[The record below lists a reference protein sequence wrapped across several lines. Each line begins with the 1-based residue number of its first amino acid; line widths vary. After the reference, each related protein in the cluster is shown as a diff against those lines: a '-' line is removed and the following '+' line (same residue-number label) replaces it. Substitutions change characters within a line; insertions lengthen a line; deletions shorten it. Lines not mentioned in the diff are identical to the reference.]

1 MTAQDYWALSPVI
14 AMAGLALV
22 LLSADALLAERM
34 FGGRRYGSKRALSWI
49 AVIGLIAPALL
60 AVNLWFGWFGD
71 TTSEAVVYGTFTA
84 DRFAL
89 FFQFLII
96 GSTGVVILASVPYLQ
111 QFKDSLGEFFTL
123 LLTAAAGMMLL
134 VGASEL
140 ITIYVALETTALPA
154 VALAALRRDG
164 FSIEAGAKFLI
175 LSALSTALLLF
186 GLVFLYG
193 YTGATRIDEIVAR
206 MAALPFESGVPF
218 GSLAVMM
225 AVLLIV
231 AGFGFKMAIAP
242 WHMWVPDVYQGA
254 PTPVAAFL
262 SVASKASAFAVLM
275 RLLYSFAGF
284 EPVAQDWQILF
295 ALIATASMTV
305 GNLMALSQTNVKRLL
320 AYSTIAQAGYIMVGF
335 AAVSVASSSG
345 STGSG
350 PQSIM
355 YYLAGYAFTNL
366 AVFLAFAAVVHRT
379 GNDTIA
385 GLSGLVK
392 RSPVLAI
399 LMVIGLLSL
408 LGMPPTVG
416 FMAKAVI
423 FSTAVDQGLIWLAV
437 VAVVNTVVAAY
448 YYLRVVGVI
457 MFGESDDAEPIKP
470 GAGELAAVSIGVAGA
485 LLFGVVP
492 WFILELVDKSL
503 TIV

>member
-1 MTAQDYWALSPVI
+1 MHAQDYWALSPLI
-14 AMAGLALV
+14 AMAVLALV
-22 LLSADALLAERM
+22 VLSADALLAEKLL
-34 FGGRRYGSKRALSWI
+34 GGRRWGSKRAIAWI
-49 AVIGLIAPALL
+49 SILGTIVPALL
-60 AVNLWFGWFGD
+60 ALNLWFGWIGD
-71 TTSEAVVYGTFTA
+71 QTSDPVVYGTFTA

-89 FFQFLII
+89 FFQFLIVGTSAI
-96 GSTGVVILASVPYLQ
+96 VMLASVPYLH

-154 VALAALRRDG
+154 IALAALRRDG

-193 YTGATRIDEIVAR
+193 YTGATRIDEIAVRLATV
-206 MAALPFESGVPF
+206 PFEAGVPF
-218 GSLAVMM
+218 GSLAVML

-275 RLLYSFAGF
+275 RILYSMAEF
-284 EPVAQDWQILF
+284 EAIAKDWQILF

-305 GNLMALSQTNVKRLL
+305 GNLLALSQTNVKRLL

-335 AAVSVASSSG
+335 AAVSVASSSD
-345 STGSG
+345 SPSAG
-350 PQSIM
+350 PQSVM

-366 AVFLAFAAVVHRT
+366 AVFLGFTAIVHRT
-379 GNDTIA
+379 GDDTLA
-385 GLSGLVK
+385 GLSGLLK
-392 RSPVLAI
+392 RSPWLAV

-423 FSTAVDQGLIWLAV
+423 FSTAVDQGLVWLAV

-448 YYLRVVGVI
+448 YYLRVVGLI
-457 MFGESDDAEPIKP
+457 MFGQADDEKPIRP
-470 GAGELAAVSIGVAGA
+470 EAGELTAVSIGVAGA
-485 LLFGVVP
+485 ILFGVIP
-492 WFILELVDKSL
+492 WLVLEVVDHSL
-503 TIV
+503 SIV

>member
-49 AVIGLIAPALL
+49 AVIGLAVPAFL
-60 AVNLWFGWFGD
+60 ALNLWFEWFGES
-71 TTSEAVVYGTFTA
+71 TSEAVVYGTFTA

-96 GSTGVVILASVPYLQ
+96 GATGVVILASVPYLQ

-206 MAALPFESGVPF
+206 MAALSFESGVPF
-218 GSLAVMM
+218 GSFAMLM

-275 RLLYSFAGF
+275 RLLYSFTGIHS
-284 EPVAQDWQILF
+284 EELINNVGEVIDVIDPIAQDWQMFF
-295 ALIATASMTV
+295 ALIATVSMTV
-305 GNLMALSQTNVKRLL
+305 GNLMALSQSNVKRLL

-335 AAVSVASSSG
+335 AAV
-345 STGSG
+345 
-350 PQSIM
+350 
-355 YYLAGYAFTNL
+355 
-366 AVFLAFAAVVHRT
+366 
-379 GNDTIA
+379 
-385 GLSGLVK
+385 
-392 RSPVLAI
+392 
-399 LMVIGLLSL
+399 
-408 LGMPPTVG
+408 
-416 FMAKAVI
+416 
-423 FSTAVDQGLIWLAV
+423 
-437 VAVVNTVVAAY
+437 TVV
-448 YYLRVVGVI
+448 V
-457 MFGESDDAEPIKP
+457 
-470 GAGELAAVSIGVAGA
+470 
-485 LLFGVVP
+485 
-492 WFILELVDKSL
+492 
-503 TIV
+503 

>member
-14 AMAGLALV
+14 SMAALALV
-22 LLSADALLAERM
+22 VLSADAMLAEKLP
-34 FGGRRYGSKRALSWI
+34 GGRRWGSKRALSWI
-49 AVIGLIAPALL
+49 AILGLALPALFTL
-60 AVNLWFGWFGD
+60 NLWFDWFGD
-71 TTSEAVVYGTFTA
+71 PTSDPAVYGTFTA

-96 GSTGVVILASVPYLQ
+96 GSSAVVMLASIPYLDQ
-111 QFKDSLGEFFTL
+111 LKDSLGEFFTL

-154 VALAALRRDG
+154 IALAAIRRDG

-206 MAALPFESGVPF
+206 LASVPFETGVPF
-218 GSLAVMM
+218 GSLAVML

-275 RLLYSFAGF
+275 RILYSMADF
-284 EPVAQDWQILF
+284 EAIAQDWQILF
-295 ALIATASMTV
+295 AIIATASMTA
-305 GNLMALSQTNVKRLL
+305 GNLLALSQTNVKRLL

-335 AAVSVASSSG
+335 AAVSVASSSD
-345 STGSG
+345 SPSSG
-350 PQSIM
+350 LQGVM

-366 AVFLAFAAVVHRT
+366 AVFLAFTAIVHRT
-379 GNDTIA
+379 GNDTLA
-385 GLSGLVK
+385 GLSGLLK
-392 RSPVLAI
+392 RSPALAI
-399 LMVIGLLSL
+399 MMVIGFLSL

-416 FMAKAVI
+416 FMTKVVV
-423 FSTAVDQGLIWLAV
+423 FSTAVDQGLVWLAV

-448 YYLRVVGVI
+448 YYLRVVGLI
-457 MFGESDDAEPIKP
+457 MFGQAEDDEPIKP
-470 GAGELAAVSIGVAGA
+470 SVGELTAVGIGVVGA
-485 LLFGVVP
+485 ILFGVVP
-492 WFILELVDKSL
+492 WLVLEVVDHSL

>member
-14 AMAGLALV
+14 AMAGLALI

-34 FGGRRYGSKRALSWI
+34 FGGKRYGSKRALSWI

-60 AVNLWFGWFGD
+60 ALNLWFGWVGEA
-71 TTSEAVVYGTFTA
+71 TSEAVLYGTFTA

-89 FFQFLII
+89 FFQFIII
-96 GSTGVVILASVPYLQ
+96 GATAAVILGSVPYLQ
-111 QFKDSLGEFFTL
+111 QFRDSLGEFFTL

-154 VALAALRRDG
+154 IALAALRRDG
-164 FSIEAGAKFLI
+164 FSIEAAAKFLI

-206 MAALPFESGVPF
+206 MATLPFEAGVPF
-218 GSLAVMM
+218 GSLAVML

-275 RLLYSFAGF
+275 RILYAMAEFD
-284 EPVAQDWQILF
+284 PVANDWQILF

-305 GNLMALSQTNVKRLL
+305 GNLLALSQTNMKRLL

-335 AAVSVASSSG
+335 AAVEAASA
-345 STGSG
+345 TGTATAG

-366 AVFLAFAAVVHRT
+366 AVFLGFAAIIHRT
-379 GNDTIA
+379 NDDSIA
-385 GLSGLVK
+385 GLSGLIK
-392 RSPVLAI
+392 RSPVLAVLI
-399 LMVIGLLSL
+399 SIGLLSL

-416 FMAKAVI
+416 FMSKAVI

-437 VAVVNTVVAAY
+437 VAVVNTVIAAY
-448 YYLRVVGVI
+448 YYLRIVGLILFGQAQENQKIQPTTSEMTAVAAGVVGAI
-457 MFGESDDAEPIKP
+457 I
-470 GAGELAAVSIGVAGA
+470 
-485 LLFGVVP
+485 FGVVP
-492 WFILELVDKSL
+492 WLLLQPINDSI

>member
-1 MTAQDYWALSPVI
+1 MNAQDYWALSPVI
-14 AMAGLALV
+14 AMAALAVV

-34 FGGRRYGSKRALSWI
+34 FGGRRFGSKRALSWI
-49 AVIGLIAPALL
+49 AFIGLLGPAIL
-60 AVNLWFGWFGD
+60 ALNLWFGWFGNS
-71 TTSEAVVYGTFTA
+71 TSNPVIYGTFTA
-84 DRFAL
+84 DRFTL

-96 GSTGVVILASVPYLQ
+96 GTTAAVILASVPYLE
-111 QFKDSLGEFFTL
+111 QFRDSLGEFFTL
-123 LLTAAAGMMLL
+123 LLIAAAGMMLL

-206 MAALPFESGVPF
+206 LATLPFEAGVPF
-218 GSLAVMM
+218 GSLAVML

-242 WHMWVPDVYQGA
+242 WQMWVPDVYQGA

-275 RLLYSFAGF
+275 RLLYSMAGF
-284 EPVAQDWQILF
+284 EAVAQDWQILF
-295 ALIATASMTV
+295 ALIATVSMTV
-305 GNLMALSQTNVKRLL
+305 GNLLALSQTNMKRLL

-335 AAVSVASSSG
+335 AAVSIASSSG
-345 STGSG
+345 SAISG

-366 AVFLAFAAVVHRT
+366 AVFLGFTAIIHRT
-379 GNDTIA
+379 GDDTIA
-385 GLSGLVK
+385 GLGGLVK
-392 RSPVLAI
+392 RSPVLAV
-399 LMVIGLLSL
+399 LMSIGLLSL

-448 YYLRVVGVI
+448 YYLRIVGLI
-457 MFGESDDAEPIKP
+457 LFGETEDTDPIKP
-470 GAGELAAVSIGVAGA
+470 APGEMAAVIVGISGA
-485 LLFGVVP
+485 IVLGVVP
-492 WFILELVDKSL
+492 WLVLQLIDDSI

>member
-1 MTAQDYWALSPVI
+1 
-14 AMAGLALV
+14 
-22 LLSADALLAERM
+22 
-34 FGGRRYGSKRALSWI
+34 
-49 AVIGLIAPALL
+49 
-60 AVNLWFGWFGD
+60 
-71 TTSEAVVYGTFTA
+71 
-84 DRFAL
+84 
-89 FFQFLII
+89 
-96 GSTGVVILASVPYLQ
+96 
-111 QFKDSLGEFFTL
+111 
-123 LLTAAAGMMLL
+123 MLL

-140 ITIYVALETTALPA
+140 MTIYVALETTALPA
-154 VALAALRRDG
+154 IALAAMRRDG

-206 MAALPFESGVPF
+206 LATLPFESGVPF
-218 GSLAVMM
+218 GSLAVML
-225 AVLLIV
+225 AVLMIV

-275 RLLYSFAGF
+275 RLLYSMAGF
-284 EPVAQDWQILF
+284 EAVAQDWQILF
-295 ALIATASMTV
+295 AVIATASMTA
-305 GNLMALSQTNVKRLL
+305 GNLLALSQSNMKRLL

-350 PQSIM
+350 PQSVM

-366 AVFLAFAAVVHRT
+366 AVFLAFTAVIHRT
-379 GNDTIA
+379 GDDTIQ
-385 GLSGLVK
+385 GLSGLLK
-392 RSPVLAI
+392 RSPVLAV

-448 YYLRVVGVI
+448 YYLRVIGLI
-457 MFGESDDAEPIKP
+457 IFGESDDTQPIKTGP
-470 GAGELAAVSIGVAGA
+470 GEMTAVAIGVAGA
-485 LLFGVVP
+485 IIFGVVP
-492 WFILELVDKSL
+492 WFMLQLIDDSI